1 MAPTSLCCI
10 SNTVCVINASTPFS
24 SSLIIRLLEKG
35 FTVHAAIQ
43 NHGDE
48 GELMSIRDKKR
59 LEIFYL
65 DLFDYHSIIDALKGC
80 SCLFYSFEPPMD
92 HSTTYDEYMAEIEVR
107 AAHNVLEAC
116 AQIDTIEKVVFTSS
130 ATSIIWGFDDQKSSS
145 NVDLDEK
152 HWSDIN
158 FCRKYKLWYALS
170 KTLSEKTA
178 WALAMDRGINMVSI
192 NSGLLMDPNLNIKNP
207 YLKGAKEMYENG
219 VFVTVDVDYLVDAHI
234 CVYEDV
240 SSYGRYLCFNHIINT
255 IDDAINL
262 ANKLSPLPSN
272 SPPSFEKD
280 TKIIQQRISNKKLNM
295 ILEDHQRKSFW
306 KIKKIDEGKI
316 GI

>member
-10 SNTVCVINASTPFS
+10 SNTICVMGSSTQFG

-48 GELMSIRDKKR
+48 VELMSICDKKR
-59 LEIFYL
+59 LKVFCL

-80 SCLFYSFEPPMD
+80 SCLFYSFEPPKD
-92 HSTTYDEYMAEIEVR
+92 HSTIYDEYMAEIEVR

-116 AQIDTIEKVVFTSS
+116 AQIDTIEKVIFTSS
-130 ATSIIWGFDDQKSSS
+130 ATAIIWGFDDKKSSS
-145 NVDLDEK
+145 HVDLDEK

-170 KTLSEKTA
+170 KTLAEKTA
-178 WALAMDRGINMVSI
+178 WDLAMDRGINMVSI
-192 NSGLLMDPNLNIKNP
+192 NSGLLMDHDLNIKNP

-219 VFVTVDVDYLVDAHI
+219 VFVSVDVDFLVDAHI

-255 IDDAINL
+255 IDDASINL
-262 ANKLSPLPSN
+262 ANKLSPLPS

-280 TKIIQQRISNKKLNM
+280 SKIIQQRISNKKLNKIM
-295 ILEDHQRKSFW
+295 
-306 KIKKIDEGKI
+306 IKKIDGCKI
-316 GI
+316 DI